1 MRVVGV
7 SRKAF
12 KVGAEKVDKTLCSPK
27 NFPRKG
33 SSTLRGIVL
42 QRQSQIEIARPLWV
56 CAGMV
61 EGGDDYRSPFIARH
75 GTWAVRQNAASEAAA
90 ELATNI
96 QAAHSP
102 VLAIHQ
108 QVGSQY

>member
-1 MRVVGV
+1 
-7 SRKAF
+7 
-12 KVGAEKVDKTLCSPK
+12 
-27 NFPRKG
+27 
-33 SSTLRGIVL
+33 
-42 QRQSQIEIARPLWV
+42 
-56 CAGMV
+56 MV
-61 EGGDDYRSPFIARH
+61 EGGDDHRSPFIARH
-75 GTWAVRQNAASEAAA
+75 GTWAVRQNAASEAAT